1 LSATELR
8 PFGRAPRLG
17 EHQDVPNDELWPVR
31 SPTPEATAPP
41 AEPAARTAAD
51 VAVPLPIGDRP
62 LAGLRVVDLSAF
74 WAGPFATLYLA
85 AMGADV
91 VKVESI
97 AHPDGMRFLGG
108 FAGASYWERSMV
120 FAGANPAKRDLTLDL
135 DSDAGRA
142 LLWRLIDDADVVI
155 ENFTP
160 RVLERFG
167 IVWPDVHR
175 RWPGLILVR
184 MPAFGLDG
192 PWRDRAGFAMTI
204 EQTSGLAWVTGYED
218 LPLVPRGPC
227 DPVGGMHTVIGLLAA
242 LEVRRRTGLGQLLE
256 VPLIDGALNM
266 AAEQV
271 LEFERTG
278 EVLTRHGNRGPYA
291 APQGIYPAAGDDRW
305 LTVSVAT
312 DEQWARLAGLIGATD
327 LGSDPELATLGGRR
341 SRHDEI
347 DDAIQAWT
355 RTRTPEDGA
364 DLLLRAGVPASPVTG
379 AQLAHRNPQYDHR
392 RYLQRF
398 DHPVTGTTGYPG
410 FPMTFS
416 ALGPDLFSSRP
427 PLLGEHNTEVLMAL
441 GLSEAEIADLA
452 ATGVIG
458 TRPAWVT
465 DPD

>member
-1 LSATELR
+1 
-8 PFGRAPRLG
+8 
-17 EHQDVPNDELWPVR
+17 V
-31 SPTPEATAPP
+31 
-41 AEPAARTAAD
+41 
-51 VAVPLPIGDRP
+51 I
-62 LAGLRVVDLSAF
+62 
-74 WAGPFATLYLA
+74 
-85 AMGADV
+85 
-91 VKVESI
+91 KVESI

-120 FAGANPAKRDLTLDL
+120 FAGANPSKRDVTLDL
-135 DSDAGRA
+135 DSDDGRA

-167 IVWPDVHR
+167 IVWPDVHVR
-175 RWPGLILVR
+175 CPRLILVR

-204 EQTSGLAWVTGYED
+204 EQTSGLAWTTGYED

-227 DPVGGMHTVIGLLAA
+227 DPVGGMHTIIGLLGA
-242 LEVRRRTGLGQLLE
+242 LEDRRRSGLGQLLE
-256 VPLIDGALNM
+256 VPLVDGALNM

-278 EVLTRHGNRGPYA
+278 EVLGRHGNRGPHA
-291 APQGIYPAAGDDRW
+291 APQGNYPAAGDDRW

-312 DEQWARLAGLIGATD
+312 DEQWARLAPVIGMATD
-327 LGSDPELATLGGRR
+327 PGLDALAGRR
-341 SRHDEI
+341 ARHDEI
-347 DDAIQAWT
+347 DAAITAWT
-355 RTRTPEDGA
+355 STRTAEEGA
-364 DLLLRAGVPASPVTG
+364 DQLRRAGVPAAEVTP
-379 AQLAHRNPQYDHR
+379 AQLAHLNPQYEHR

-416 ALGPDLFSSRP
+416 ALGPDLFRSRP
-427 PLLGEHNTEVLMAL
+427 PLLGEHNAEVLSSL

-452 ATGVIG
+452 ARRVIG